1 MQVGVVWLSDSLAIN
16 VLHVQGVQSSSLTV
30 KLQYST
36 NILEVQVSVVW
47 FSDSLA
53 INVPHLQEH
62 VVRLSDS

>member
-1 MQVGVVWLSDSLAIN
+1 
-16 VLHVQGVQSSSLTV
+16 
-30 KLQYST
+30 
-36 NILEVQVSVVW
+36 VQVSVVW